1 MVAAVVKTHKQ
12 LTKAKKE
19 ELEINEE
26 QYTWSVSAVQLCIL
40 DMSEIARICLIANGT
55 TTRIMAVVILAF

>member
-26 QYTWSVSAVQLCIL
+26 QYTWSSIDLIL
-40 DMSEIARICLIANGT
+40 FPQFNC
-55 TTRIMAVVILAF
+55 VF

>member
-1 MVAAVVKTHKQ
+1 MV
-12 LTKAKKE
+12 
-19 ELEINEE
+19 
-26 QYTWSVSAVQLCIL
+26 QYRPNPVSAVQLCIL